1 MQDIIPIIGTII
13 ISAICG
19 FIFIPALLR
28 FCKKKKLY
36 DVPSVRKVH
45 KTLIPRLGGI
55 SFLPSMMIAAL
66 LVLYILSSNAID
78 GKIQVSSW
86 SVGFILSLIIIYT
99 IGFIDDLI
107 GLDAKLKFVVQIA
120 AACVLPVCGLYINNF
135 YGLFGIEEIPFWI
148 GAPLTVFVFVFI
160 DNAMNLIDGID
171 GLSASL
177 SIMAFV
183 GFLYCFIPYNLTV
196 YEVLISGFIGVL
208 LTYLYYNLWGNP
220 DKGTKIFMGDAGSLT
235 LGFILAF
242 LFVKALMVNP
252 AVMPMS
258 PRRVVIAY
266 SLLIVPTFD
275 VVRVIIHRIRIGQP
289 IFHPDKSHIHHK
301 LMQMGMSQHLALVT
315 ILVFQAFFIVLNIIL
330 YGWTCNNM
338 TVIFAIDIVI
348 YTLFHV
354 YLTQKIKKAKKACA
368 NGNEFN

>member
-1 MQDIIPIIGTII
+1 MQDLTSIIGTII

-19 FIFIPALLR
+19 LIFIPALLK

-36 DVPSVRKVH
+36 DVPTGRKVH

-55 SFLPSMMIAAL
+55 SFLPSMMISAL
-66 LVLYILSSNAID
+66 LVLYILSSNATN
-78 GKIQVSSW
+78 GKIQISSW
-86 SVGFILSLIIIYT
+86 SVGFVMSLIVIYT

-107 GLDAKLKFVVQIA
+107 GLDAKLKFVIQIA
-120 AACVLPVCGLYINNF
+120 AASVLPVCGLYINNF
-135 YGLFGIEEIPFWI
+135 YGLFGIEEIPFWM

-177 SIMAFV
+177 SIMAFL
-183 GFLYCFIPYNLTV
+183 GFLYCFIPYNLVV
-196 YEVLISGFIGVL
+196 YEIVISGFIGVL
-208 LTYLYYNLWGNP
+208 LTYLFYNIWGNP
-220 DKGTKIFMGDAGSLT
+220 EKGTKIFMGDAGSLT

-258 PRRVVIAY
+258 HRRVVIAY

-275 VVRVIIHRIRIGQP
+275 VVRVIIHRLRIGQP
-289 IFHPDKSHIHHK
+289 IFQPDRSHIHHK
-301 LMQMGMSQHLALVT
+301 LMQVGQSQHKALVT
-315 ILVFQAFFIVLNIIL
+315 ILLLQAAFVIMNTILYEIVCCNMTIVL
-330 YGWTCNNM
+330 C
-338 TVIFAIDIVI
+338 IDIVA
-348 YTLFHV
+348 YTLFHI
-354 YLTQKIKKAKKACA
+354 YLTQKSKRINIVKSK
-368 NGNEFN
+368 

>member
-1 MQDIIPIIGTII
+1 MQNLISILGTII

-19 FIFIPALLR
+19 LIFIPALLR
-28 FCKKKKLY
+28 FCKKQKLY
-36 DVPSVRKVH
+36 DVPSGRKVH

-55 SFLPSMMIAAL
+55 SFLPSMMISAL

-78 GKIQVSSW
+78 GKIQISSW
-86 SVGFILSLIIIYT
+86 SVGFVLSLIIIYA
-99 IGFIDDLI
+99 IGFVDDLI
-107 GLDAKLKFVVQIA
+107 GLDAKLKFVVQIV
-120 AACVLPVCGLYINNF
+120 AACVLPLCGLYINNF
-135 YGLFGIEEIPFWI
+135 YGLFGIEEIPFWL

-177 SIMAFV
+177 SIMAFI

-196 YEVLISGFIGVL
+196 YQVLISGFIGVL

-275 VVRVIIHRIRIGQP
+275 VVRVIMHRLRIGQP

-301 LMQMGMSQHLALVT
+301 LMRVGLSQHMALVT
-315 ILVFQAFFIVLNIIL
+315 ILTLQFFLVLLNIIIYEWL
-330 YGWTCNNM
+330 YNNM
-338 TVIFAIDIVI
+338 TVILCTDILI
-348 YTLFHV
+348 YTFFHI
-354 YLTQKIKKAKKACA
+354 YLTQKIKKREIAKAQ
-368 NGNEFN
+368 